1 MSTNFKRT
9 ANWLQA
15 CGKQV
20 GNERHISTQIGC
32 DLEEVSEFLR
42 EITIESNTGLSS
54 FALQEIAIL
63 LDGIGKTIKLGHAT
77 AKIYDREQALDA
89 LCDREVT
96 ANGVAYLMGLNKE
109 GADQE
114 VLRSNDSKL
123 NADGSAVILE
133 GGKVGKSDLYSAPD
147 LSGFI

>member
-1 MSTNFKRT
+1 MKSNFKRT
-9 ANWLQA
+9 ADWLSA
-15 CGKQV
+15 AGKQV
-20 GNERHISTQIGC
+20 GNEQHISTQIGV
-32 DLEEVSEFLR
+32 DLEETAEFLR
-42 EITIESNTGLSS
+42 EITVESNTGLSS

-96 ANGVAYLMGLNKE
+96 GNGVAYLMGLNKE

-114 VLRSNDSKL
+114 VLRSNESKL
-123 NADGSAVILE
+123 NEDGTAVIIE
-133 GGKVGKSDLYSAPD
+133 GGKIGKSDRYTKPNLTP
-147 LSGFI
+147 FI